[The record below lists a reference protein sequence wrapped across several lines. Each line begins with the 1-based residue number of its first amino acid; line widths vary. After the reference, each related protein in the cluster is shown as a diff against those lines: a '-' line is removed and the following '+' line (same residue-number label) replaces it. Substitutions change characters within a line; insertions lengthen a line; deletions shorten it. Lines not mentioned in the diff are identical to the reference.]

1 MTKTTV
7 TQTIVQRVA
16 EFAASVRAK
25 GLPPQLRDDAAR
37 RVLDV
42 LGNSLAATGERPAAA
57 VGALVRE
64 WGGNGRATAIGS
76 GEKLPDPS
84 AALLNGTLAH
94 SLDFDDTHL
103 PSVLHPS
110 ASVVPAA
117 LAVAE
122 SRGATGAQ
130 LLDAIGVGIEITVR
144 LGMAGYDEELGNSV
158 FFEHGLHAT
167 AICGALGGA
176 AAAAMLS
183 DVDEAGIADAIGI
196 AASMGSGLLE
206 ANRTGGTVKRVHCG
220 WAAHAAVTAA
230 GMARHGITGPPTVL
244 EGRFGFLQAFCGDQ
258 AHVDEIVTGL
268 GTDWELPGIFFKP
281 YPCNHFTHAGIDA
294 ARRLRARGVDP
305 ASIAGLELGAPTAV
319 LRTIGEPREDKIHPK
334 SGYHAAFSG
343 PYTVAA
349 AFLGGGGLG
358 VFHEDFTDEAA
369 ADPARLALAA
379 KVTCVPDSRCDEIF
393 PHQFPAVLRA
403 RLTDGTEVEERVDVN
418 RGGPGNPLSADELAT
433 KFRLNATRV
442 VSADTADRI
451 TELTYGLAGLGD
463 LSELTGLLR

>member
-1 MTKTTV
+1 M

-25 GLPPQLRDDAAR
+25 GLPPELRDDAAR

-42 LGNSLAATGERPAAA
+42 LGNSLAATSERPAQA
-57 VGALVRE
+57 VGALVQE
-64 WGGNGRATAIGS
+64 WGGSGRATAIGL
-76 GEKLPDPS
+76 GAKLPDPS

-130 LLDAIGVGIEITVR
+130 LLDAIGVGVEITVR

-167 AICGALGGA
+167 AICGALGA
-176 AAAAMLS
+176 AASAAMLS
-183 DVDEAGIADAIGI
+183 DVDEAGIADALGI

-220 WAAHAAVTAA
+220 WAAHAAVSAA

-258 AHVDEIVTGL
+258 AHVDEIINGL
-268 GTDWELPGIFFKP
+268 GTNWELPGIFFKP

-305 ASIAGLELGAPTAV
+305 AEIDRLELGAPTAV
-319 LRTIGEPREDKIHPK
+319 LRTIGEPREDKVHPK

-369 ADPARLALAA
+369 ANPERLALAA
-379 KVTCVPDSRCDEIF
+379 KVHCVPDARCDEIF

-403 RLTDGTEVEERVDVN
+403 RLRDGSELEERVDVN
-418 RGGPGNPLSADELAT
+418 RGGPDNPLSAEELAT

-442 VSADTADRI
+442 VTEQVADRI
-451 TELTYGLAGLGD
+451 TGLTYGLANLAD
-463 LSELTGLLR
+463 LSELTGLLHA